1 MESKAHSA
9 VQARAETVAVQALG
23 WLAADSEL
31 FGSFLGA
38 TGAGVDEVRAR
49 AAEPDFL
56 GSVLDFLL
64 MQDGWITRFCD
75 AAGLPYDAPMRARAA
90 LPGGD
95 AMHWT

>member
-1 MESKAHSA
+1 MESKERSA
-9 VQARAETVAVQALG
+9 AQARAETMAMQALG
-23 WLAADSEL
+23 WLAADDDL
-31 FGSFLGA
+31 FGTFLVA

-49 AAEPDFL
+49 AADPVFL

-64 MQDGWITRFCD
+64 MEDATVTGFCD

-95 AMHWT
+95 AVHWT